1 MISLCCKPLL
11 KFVWVCRFQA
21 KRDIHDINVQAI
33 IAYTNENQQ
42 TYRVGLLTFLKEPDL
57 GILRR
62 YIFDRQTEILNEI
75 QQMNSALLE
84 AV

>member
-1 MISLCCKPLL
+1 L
-11 KFVWVCRFQA
+11 
-21 KRDIHDINVQAI
+21 D
-33 IAYTNENQQ
+33 
-42 TYRVGLLTFLKEPDL
+42 EPDL